1 MASHTVAM
9 LIGGVGLQEI
19 LLILLILVILFGG
32 RKIPELARGLGRGVS
47 EFKRGMHDTSSDE
60 PPSPPSPPPGSG
72 NQPRDK
78 NDRS

>member
-1 MASHTVAM
+1 MASHAVAF

-47 EFKRGMHDTSSDE
+47 EFKRGMSDTSSDDH
-60 PPSPPSPPPGSG
+60 PA
-72 NQPRDK
+72 QPDEKDK
-78 NDRS
+78 SHDKQNHP